1 MSLRTAWAVRH
12 WADTFRNHMWILLL
26 GLVAG
31 IAALT
36 FGADWLVR
44 GGSALAER
52 FGVSPIVVGLTVVAF
67 GTSAPELVV
76 SLNAVFQGSGDLAAG
91 NVIGSNLFNLAVI
104 LAITALI
111 APVVVDR
118 AMARFD
124 APVMWLSGVLL
135 WWFFADG
142 HVGRIEGGILVAMLV
157 VYLLVTY
164 VRVRKGRGA
173 GALGEAVE
181 VGMAGKDGVWRDMA
195 WVLAGGV
202 GLALGSHWL
211 VWSATGF
218 AMHFGVSEA
227 VIGLTIVAA
236 GTSLPELA
244 TSVVAALRKHG
255 GMAVGNLIGSN
266 IFNAFCIVG
275 LTGLLH
281 PFKTEEISNVDLWV
295 MVVVGTVVAAAMWPS
310 ARLGRI
316 GGVLLLVGY
325 VAYLVFVW
333 PSAGS

>member
-1 MSLRTAWAVRH
+1 
-12 WADTFRNHMWILLL
+12 MWILLL

-31 IAALT
+31 LAALT

-44 GGSALAER
+44 GGAAIAAR

-111 APVVVDR
+111 APVVADR
-118 AMARFD
+118 SMARFD

-142 HVGRIEGGILVAMLV
+142 HVGRIEGGILVTMLLG
-157 VYLLVTY
+157 YLLVTY

-181 VGMAGKDGVWRDMA
+181 VDMVVKDGAWRDLM
-195 WVLAGGV
+195 WLVAGGV
-202 GLALGSHWL
+202 GLALGSYWL
-211 VWSATGF
+211 VWSATGL
-218 AMHFGVSEA
+218 ALHFGVSEA

-266 IFNAFCIVG
+266 VFNAFCIVG
-275 LTGLLH
+275 LTGVVH
-281 PFKTEEISNVDLWV
+281 PFAAEGIRNVDLWV
-295 MVVVGTVVAAAMWPS
+295 MVGVGTVVAAAMWPR
-310 ARLGRI
+310 ARFGRV
-316 GGVLLLVGY
+316 GGVLLLGGY
-325 VAYLVFVW
+325 VGYLVFVW